1 MKRIIV
7 LTAALVLIVAGVSY
21 AEFWQKSVPV
31 QEKVVTKAAATPTAE
46 IIAQKKAGL
55 NNTEW
60 AVDMKPMSGK
70 GKAEKDTLSFVNN
83 KISSKN
89 LSSRGYPASNFSC
102 RILEDGETF
111 TWETM
116 QNSEKEGIAFWRGD
130 IGPDG
135 IMRGVLSIRDKKNNV
150 SDFNFLSTGVQKVTV
165 VAPPAETKVE
175 PTVPPA
181 ATK

>member
-21 AEFWQKSVPV
+21 AEFWKKSVPV
-31 QEKVVTKAAATPTAE
+31 QEKVVTKAAATPMAE

-60 AVDMKPMSGK
+60 VVDVKPMGGK
-70 GKAEKDTLSFVNN
+70 GKAGQDVITFSDN
-83 KISSKN
+83 KVSSKN
-89 LSSRGYPASNFSC
+89 LAGQGFPASNYSV
-102 RILEDGETF
+102 RLLEDETV

-116 QNSEKEGIAFWRGD
+116 QTSEKSGIAFWRGD

-135 IMRGVLSIRDKKNNV
+135 IMRGVLSKRDSKNNT
-150 SDFNFLSTGVQKVTV
+150 SDFNFVSTSSTKI
-165 VAPPAETKVE
+165 APAAPAVKAPAAAETK
-175 PTVPPA
+175 
-181 ATK
+181 